1 MTTTTPRAGTPRTN
15 GTAGRAPAPVRV
27 AGTRVKRVPWV
38 ALGIILVVAG
48 ALMFGLM
55 VQAAGARKNAVVA
68 ARDINP
74 GQVIEPAD
82 LRVVDVAIDG
92 AASTVPAAERG
103 QLVGKT
109 ATSRI
114 SAGSFVS
121 RGQFADGSGVA
132 PGRVVVGALLGP
144 GGLPV
149 PNLRVGDEVT
159 LLEAR
164 DAENSS
170 SESEPLGGA
179 AIYLVTPG
187 SQPGTQFVSLVV
199 DESLAQRVADAA
211 AAQRLR
217 LVLRP
222 VGSG

>member
-1 MTTTTPRAGTPRTN
+1 MTTTTPRAATPRTN
-15 GTAGRAPAPVRV
+15 GTKATTPAPVRV

-38 ALGIILVVAG
+38 GLGVILVVAG

-55 VQAAGARKNAVVA
+55 VQSAGARTTAVVA

-74 GQVIEPAD
+74 GQVIEAAD

-92 AASTVPAAERG
+92 AASTVTATQRG
-103 QLVGKT
+103 HLIGKT
-109 ATSRI
+109 AMSRI
-114 SAGSFVS
+114 PAGALLS
-121 RGQFADGSGVA
+121 RGQFAQGSGLA

-164 DAENSS
+164 DTERSASDT
-170 SESEPLGGA
+170 EPLGGA

-211 AAQRLR
+211 TGQRLR

-222 VGSG
+222 GGGG

>member
-15 GTAGRAPAPVRV
+15 GSAAPTPAPVRV

-38 ALGIILVVAG
+38 ALGVILVVAG

-55 VQAAGARKNAVVA
+55 VQSAGARKAAVVA

-74 GQVIEPAD
+74 GQVIELGD

-92 AASTVPAAERG
+92 AASTVPAADRG

-114 SAGSFVS
+114 PAGAFVS
-121 RGQFADGSGVA
+121 AGQFADGSGVA

-149 PNLRVGDEVT
+149 PNLWVGDEVT

-164 DAENSS
+164 DTESS
-170 SESEPLGGA
+170 SSGNEPLGGA
-179 AIYLVTPG
+179 SIYLVTPG

-217 LVLRP
+217 LLLRP
-222 VGSG
+222 GGGG

>member
-15 GTAGRAPAPVRV
+15 GSAPTTGPVRV

-38 ALGIILVVAG
+38 ALGVILVVAG

-55 VQAAGARKNAVVA
+55 VQSAGARKAAVVA
-68 ARDINP
+68 ERDINA
-74 GQVIEPAD
+74 GQVIEPGD

-92 AASTVPAAERG
+92 AASTVPAADRG
-103 QLVGKT
+103 RLVGKT

-114 SAGSFVS
+114 PAGALLS

-132 PGRVVVGALLGP
+132 PGRLVVGALLGP

-164 DAENSS
+164 DTESS
-170 SESEPLGGA
+170 SSDNEPLGGA
-179 AIYLVTPG
+179 SIYLVTPG

-217 LVLRP
+217 LLLRP
-222 VGSG
+222 GGGG